1 MLYTGCPGFQ
11 QRLGKGPHFC
21 LNPCSGQSRLDDANT
36 GVHRDAMG
44 LLSMK
49 STPKRLRTVVPSLR
63 LGVMVMIWDS
73 PIESGPVPESE
84 STFDAIVVGGG
95 PGGSAAAGYMAMK
108 GLNVLLLEKAI
119 WPRDKTCGDAVGGKS
134 LKHVEELGVKA
145 TLEQTPH
152 FRVDSIIF
160 GGPNGKEVRIPL
172 PEEEVENRE
181 AGYSL
186 PRRQFDTLLFRNA
199 NEKVLESGGAVI
211 QNFTVK
217 EVHIEGDAIKGIS
230 GIHNGES
237 LHYTAALTIGAGGYN
252 CPVARS
258 ITAHHDEPMVDKTHY
273 CGAYREY
280 WTGVEGCGDWSG
292 AIEIHFIEG
301 VLPGYF
307 WIFPVGD
314 GVVNV
319 GIGMV
324 MTEMDKQKAKLRG
337 LQDWAINESPK
348 FKKRFANAKKLEKSG
363 KGSML
368 PFGSPRKKPPS
379 FQPRRIAMAGAM
391 CIGDAASLVDPFTG
405 EGIGNALLSAK
416 MASDIFDME
425 IHKEGFTSESA
436 VEYQVKLWEEL
447 SAELT
452 NSYKLQRLVKKKW
465 LMNFFI
471 GRAVKKVEL
480 QRALTDM
487 IASKEAQGQ
496 FHSLWWWIKALFF

>member
-1 MLYTGCPGFQ
+1 MLYTSRAGFQ
-11 QRLGKGPHFC
+11 QRLGKGPYFC
-21 LNPCSGQSRLDDANT
+21 LNPSSGQGRLDDVDT
-36 GVHRDAMG
+36 CVHRGGMG
-44 LLSMK
+44 ALTMK

-63 LGVMVMIWDS
+63 LGVMMIWDS
-73 PIESGPVPESE
+73 PIDSGSVPESE
-84 STFDAIVVGGG
+84 SIFDAIVVGGG
-95 PGGSAAAGYMAMK
+95 PGGSGAAGYMAMN
-108 GLNVLLLEKAI
+108 GLKVLLVEKAV

-134 LKHVEELGVKA
+134 LKHVEELGVKV
-145 TLEQTPH
+145 TLEETPH
-152 FRVDSIIF
+152 FRVDSIVF
-160 GGPNGKEVRIPL
+160 GGPNGKEVRIAL
-172 PEEEVENRE
+172 PKEEYEKRE

-199 NEKVLESGGAVI
+199 NEKVLDSGGAVI

-217 EVHIEGDAIKGIS
+217 EVHIEDGGVKGIS

-237 LHYTAALTIGAGGYN
+237 LHYTAPLTIGAGGYN
-252 CPVARS
+252 CPVARAV
-258 ITAHHDEPMVDKTHY
+258 TAHHDEPMVDKTHY

-280 WTGVEGCGDWSG
+280 WTGVEGCGDWEG
-292 AIEIHFIEG
+292 AIEIHFIDG

-324 MTEMDKQKAKLRG
+324 MTEMDKQKVKLRG
-337 LQDWAINESPK
+337 LQDWVINESPK
-348 FKKRFANAKKLEKSG
+348 FKKRFANAKIVEKSG

-425 IHKEGFTSESA
+425 IHGEGFTSESA
-436 VEYQVKLWEEL
+436 VEYQDKLWEVL
-447 SAELT
+447 SPELT
-452 NSYKLQRLVKKKW
+452 NSFKLQRLVRRKW
-465 LMNFFI
+465 LMNLFI
-471 GRAVKKVEL
+471 GKAVKKREL
-480 QRALTDM
+480 QLALTDM
-487 IASKEAQGQ
+487 ISSKEAQGQ
-496 FHSLWWWIKALFF
+496 FHTKWWMIKALLF

>member
-1 MLYTGCPGFQ
+1 MLHASRAGFQ
-11 QRLGKGPHFC
+11 HRLGERADLG
-21 LNPCSGQSRLDDANT
+21 LDPRARQGRFDNANL
-36 GVHRDAMG
+36 GGHSVGMG
-44 LLSMK
+44 GLAMK
-49 STPKRLRTVVPSLR
+49 STPQRLKAVFSSRR
-63 LGVMVMIWDS
+63 LGAMMEWDS
-73 PIESGPVPESE
+73 PIDSGPVPESE
-84 STFDAIVVGGG
+84 SAFDVIVVGGG
-95 PGGSAAAGYMAMK
+95 PGGSGAAGYMAMK
-108 GLNVLLLEKAI
+108 GLKVLLLEKAI

-134 LKHVEELGVKA
+134 LKHVEELGVKL

-152 FRVDSIIF
+152 FRVDSIVF
-160 GGPNGKEVRIPL
+160 GGPNGKEVRIAL
-172 PEEEVENRE
+172 PEEEFENRE

-186 PRRQFDTLLFRNA
+186 PRRQFDTILFRNA
-199 NEKVLESGGAVI
+199 NEKVLDSGGAVI

-217 EVHIEGDAIKGIS
+217 EVHIEGDAVKGIS
-230 GIHNGES
+230 GIHDGES

-252 CPVARS
+252 CPVARA
-258 ITAHHDEPMVDKTHY
+258 ITAHHDEPMVDKMHY

-280 WTGVEGCGDWSG
+280 WTGVKGCGDWTG

-324 MTEMDKQKAKLRG
+324 IGEMDKQKVKLRG
-337 LQDWAINESPK
+337 LQDWVINESPK
-348 FKKRFANAKKLEKSG
+348 FKKRFANAKMVEKSG
-363 KGSML
+363 RGWQL

-416 MASDIFDME
+416 LASTIFDAE

-436 VEYQVKLWEEL
+436 VEYQHKLWKTL
-447 SAELT
+447 SPEFT
-452 NSYKLQRLVKKKW
+452 NSYKLQRLVRRKW
-465 LMNFFI
+465 LMNWFI
-471 GRAVKKVEL
+471 SKATTKVEL
-480 QRALTDM
+480 QHALTDM
-487 IASKEAQGQ
+487 ISSKEAQGQ
-496 FHSLWWWIKALFF
+496 FHTKWWMVKSLLF

>member
-1 MLYTGCPGFQ
+1 M
-11 QRLGKGPHFC
+11 
-21 LNPCSGQSRLDDANT
+21 A
-36 GVHRDAMG
+36 
-44 LLSMK
+44 MK
-49 STPKRLRTVVPSLR
+49 STPQRLKTVWLSLR
-63 LGVMVMIWDS
+63 LGVRMDWES
-73 PIESGPVPESE
+73 PIDSGPVPEDG
-84 STFDAIVVGGG
+84 STFDVIVVGGG
-95 PGGSAAAGYMAMK
+95 PGGSGAAGYMAMK
-108 GLNVLLLEKAI
+108 GHKVLLLEKAV

-134 LKHVEELGVKA
+134 LKHVEELGVKL
-145 TLEQTPH
+145 TLEKTPH

-160 GGPNGKEVRIPL
+160 GGPNGKEVRIAL
-172 PEEEVENRE
+172 PEDEVENRE

-199 NEKVLESGGAVI
+199 NEKVLESGGSVI
-211 QNFTVK
+211 QNFSVK
-217 EVHIEGDAIKGIS
+217 EVHIEDGAVKGIS
-230 GIHNGES
+230 GVVGGES
-237 LHYTAALTIGAGGYN
+237 LHYSAPLTIGAGGYN
-252 CPVARS
+252 CPVSRAVTS
-258 ITAHHDEPMVDKTHY
+258 HHEEPMVDKAHY
-273 CGAYREY
+273 CGAFREY

-324 MTEMDKQKAKLRG
+324 MTEMDKQSVKLRG
-337 LQDWAINESPK
+337 LQDWVINESPK
-348 FKKRFANAKKLEKSG
+348 FKKRFANAKKVEKSG

-379 FQPRRIAMAGAM
+379 FQPRRVAMAGAM

-416 MASDIFDME
+416 LASTIFDLE
-425 IHKEGFTSESA
+425 KHKEGFTSGSA
-436 VEYQVKLWEEL
+436 EEYQVKLWDEL

-452 NSYKLQRLVKKKW
+452 NSYKLQRLVKKKR

-496 FHSLWWWIKALFF
+496 FHSKWWMFKTLFF